1 MSLKNQMS
9 ISIHLFFRILCL
21 MFIIFTVLGSI
32 RGPLKNY
39 IGWFAAEFIQCGDQ
53 INASEKTEVVW
64 NKESTKKDTPQGE
77 KGHDQSTI

>member
-1 MSLKNQMS
+1 MS
-9 ISIHLFFRILCL
+9 IFIHLYFRILCV
-21 MFIIFTVLGSI
+21 MFIILTVLGSV

-64 NKESTKKDTPQGE
+64 NKEGTKMDTPQGE
-77 KGHDQSTI
+77 NMTSLQWPSRF